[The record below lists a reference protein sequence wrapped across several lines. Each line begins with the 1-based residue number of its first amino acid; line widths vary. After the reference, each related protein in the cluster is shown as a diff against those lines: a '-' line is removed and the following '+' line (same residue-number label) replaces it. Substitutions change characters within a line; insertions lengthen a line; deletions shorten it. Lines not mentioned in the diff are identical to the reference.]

1 MISIATRTAALCL
14 HQALNCSI
22 IRLFHH
28 WSSPSLGYSIVGIA
42 ALLGFSIIGLTTR
55 LSPHGHH
62 KTYWDICCINSSSS
76 ANQHSLVFHLALIYL
91 SSYKVLLCC
100 ALFFYLTSAS
110 KTERDITI
118 FISRLY
124 FIVYSREVEIELAI
138 NPLVMADQEMK

>member
-1 MISIATRTAALCL
+1 VPTPSTQLL
-14 HQALNCSI
+14 HYQG
-22 IRLFHH
+22 F
-28 WSSPSLGYSIVGIA
+28 PSLV
-42 ALLGFSIIGLTTR
+42 FSIIGLIHCWDCCIAGLFHHWADNNG